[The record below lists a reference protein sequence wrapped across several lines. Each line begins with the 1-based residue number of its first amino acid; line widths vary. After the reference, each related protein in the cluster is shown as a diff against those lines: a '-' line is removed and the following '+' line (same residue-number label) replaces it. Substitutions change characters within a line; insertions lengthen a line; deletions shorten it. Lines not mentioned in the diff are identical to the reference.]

1 MPLARG
7 VAQRDVW
14 ESVRA
19 QGERMGSRSPTG
31 AHRDLFPARE
41 RELEALEP
49 AFRAEPGQ
57 CGAVLGLGDAL
68 CLDAV
73 SRPDAFGE
81 IWPKLRRG
89 YLLDALEH
97 LDRPATQPKRLLGF
111 VDEVADS
118 LVTRGASAGLGSDLR
133 VKGPGVLGS
142 GLELDGETIQ
152 LSAYTAP
159 EQCDVGDRRRA
170 VGRLEAHELQIKPL
184 AGRAAHRGLA
194 DVTELGLERGD
205 AGLERVRWSS
215 CFRRA
220 AGSPE
225 ALGRVPTEELAVA
238 LLFLAGRR
246 SSRSTSSRPASV
258 SRV

>member
-1 MPLARG
+1 MSVLVAAGSTICIPVSCTEQGRWRSISPAFSPAPHIANTELRRRKAAALAAMPLAR
-7 VAQRDVW
+7 
-14 ESVRA
+14 ESRSA
-19 QGERMGSRSPTG
+19 TSGNRCGRGGAHGSRSPTG
-31 AHRDLFPARE
+31 AHRDLFLARE

-81 IWPKLRRG
+81 VWPKLRRG

-133 VKGPGVLGS
+133 LKGPGVLGS
-142 GLELDGETIQ
+142 GLELDGETI
-152 LSAYTAP
+152 
-159 EQCDVGDRRRA
+159 RA
-170 VGRLEAHELQIKPL
+170 LRVHRARAGPADDGRMAFSRLEA
-184 AGRAAHRGLA
+184 
-194 DVTELGLERGD
+194 
-205 AGLERVRWSS
+205 
-215 CFRRA
+215 
-220 AGSPE
+220 
-225 ALGRVPTEELAVA
+225 
-238 LLFLAGRR
+238 
-246 SSRSTSSRPASV
+246 
-258 SRV
+258 